1 MTTINIYLLNK
12 MYQPELGPEKENIF
26 HIFTAETLLVEILT
40 YRQSKVTSYKNLS
53 FFFVPILSKIGF
65 LSYFPCFVTMS
76 ATSITTPEIS
86 LLKFRGKTILISNIK
101 CLHSERSETN
111 LQNVYILIFYD

>member
-1 MTTINIYLLNK
+1 
-12 MYQPELGPEKENIF
+12 MYQPETRKENIF
-26 HIFTAETLLVEILT
+26 HIFTSETLLVEILT

-76 ATSITTPEIS
+76 ATYITTLEIS
-86 LLKFRGKTILISNIK
+86 HFIFRSKIVLI
-101 CLHSERSETN
+101 
-111 LQNVYILIFYD
+111 

>member
-1 MTTINIYLLNK
+1 
-12 MYQPELGPEKENIF
+12 MYQPEKENIF
-26 HIFTAETLLVEILT
+26 HIFTSETLLVEILT

-53 FFFVPILSKIGF
+53 FFFVPIILSKIGF

-86 LLKFRGKTILISNIK
+86 ILKFRGKIILISNIK
-101 CLHSERSETN
+101 CLHSEITKCVHIN
-111 LQNVYILIFYD
+111 FL

>member
-1 MTTINIYLLNK
+1 
-12 MYQPELGPEKENIF
+12 MYQPETRKENIF
-26 HIFTAETLLVEILT
+26 HIFTSETLLVEILT

-76 ATSITTPEIS
+76 ATSITTLEIS
-86 LLKFRGKTILISNIK
+86 HFIFRSKIVLI
-101 CLHSERSETN
+101 
-111 LQNVYILIFYD
+111 